1 MQVSVHSSKA
11 SLFNLFVVRDPKL
24 EPFSTLIL
32 FLSLLC
38 FVPPARAVLGAVASK
53 DGQPNEEQAELL
65 AFSARFTSPVKP
77 GDSLKTN
84 VWITGESNG
93 EIEVAFEQEVIGGK
107 KTLGG
112 GYARARKADSSYLT

>member
-1 MQVSVHSSKA
+1 M
-11 SLFNLFVVRDPKL
+11 VRDPKL

-38 FVPPARAVLGAVASK
+38 FVPPARAVLRAVASK

-84 VWITGESNG
+84 VWIIGESDG
-93 EIEVAFEQEVIGGK
+93 KIEIAFDQEVVGGR

-112 GYARARKADSSYLT
+112 GYAKARKTDSSNLR

>member
-1 MQVSVHSSKA
+1 MISSLEKLT
-11 SLFNLFVVRDPKL
+11 SLPLYRSI
-24 EPFSTLIL
+24 PF
-32 FLSLLC
+32 FLSHPL
-38 FVPPARAVLGAVASK
+38 ARAVLKSVASK

-93 EIEVAFEQEVIGGK
+93 EIEIAFDQEVVGGK
-107 KTLGG
+107 KSLGG
-112 GYARARKADSSYLT
+112 GYAKVKKVGKALESKL